1 MGWDRIGDRFSRLKA
16 RGEGALLLYLMAG
29 DPDLERSLAYLR
41 AAVAGG
47 ADILELGIPF
57 SDPMADGPTIQ
68 KAALRA
74 LTTGATPKTALDL
87 ARSLREESEIPLV
100 IMSYYNPI
108 LQWGEEAFTEEAAAC
123 GVDGLIVPDLP
134 PEEARGLMQAAE
146 KTGLALIFLVTP
158 ESGKERVKVL
168 TECTRGFLYL
178 VARYGTTGAKGAL
191 AEGTLPL
198 IRRMLA
204 LVPPT
209 LPLVV
214 GFGLS
219 RPEHVR
225 EVISAGAAGAVVGSR
240 AVEQVAAGVAPE
252 EFAAFVHGL
261 KEATRI

>member
-158 ESGKERVKVL
+158 ESG
-168 TECTRGFLYL
+168 
-178 VARYGTTGAKGAL
+178 
-191 AEGTLPL
+191 
-198 IRRMLA
+198 
-204 LVPPT
+204 
-209 LPLVV
+209 
-214 GFGLS
+214 
-219 RPEHVR
+219 
-225 EVISAGAAGAVVGSR
+225 
-240 AVEQVAAGVAPE
+240 
-252 EFAAFVHGL
+252 
-261 KEATRI
+261 